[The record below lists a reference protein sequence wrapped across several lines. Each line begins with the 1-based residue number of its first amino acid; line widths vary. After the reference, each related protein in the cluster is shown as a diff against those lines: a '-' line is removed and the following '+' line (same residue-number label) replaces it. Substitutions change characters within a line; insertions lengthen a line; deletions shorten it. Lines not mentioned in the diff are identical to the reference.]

1 MLTLF
6 KSILNKLE
14 IYRNNWIISLH
25 PRNLNQF
32 TKTFKTMFLE
42 GDNIIL
48 RSSSELFMELG
59 LSNNNN
65 IILPLIDII
74 VENNLPNREKLV

>member
-1 MLTLF
+1 
-6 KSILNKLE
+6 
-14 IYRNNWIISLH
+14 
-25 PRNLNQF
+25 
-32 TKTFKTMFLE
+32 MFLE